1 MEENKGRRL
10 GKGLSELLGEAR
22 ENMQSKKQHYNEEV
36 KPESLLGVALDRNE
50 NLDRMVMILPIE
62 LIHPNPN
69 QPRQIFKSEE
79 VHNLATSIKEF
90 GIIQPLLVNKLEES
104 GYMIVAGERRW
115 RAAQMAGL
123 SEVPALLT
131 SYSDM
136 ETLEVG
142 LIENI
147 QRANLSPIDE
157 AVAYY
162 NLVHKFELTQN
173 ELASRLGKSRSYIA
187 NMMRLLELDDSIK
200 LLLTGGELS
209 IGHARALIGQK
220 NAIELSQL
228 IVKKSLSV
236 RQLEKIINVNKV
248 NTNTH
253 KAILHDVK
261 KDEDTKALESDLSVA
276 LGIDVKINVVRPGKG
291 SVVISYNSLEQL
303 DEICKRLCQAAI
315 VHE

>member
-22 ENMQSKKQHYNEEV
+22 ENMQSKKQHFNEEV
-36 KPESLLGVALDRNE
+36 KSEPLLEAFVQKND
-50 NLDRMVMILPIE
+50 NLTKAVMMLPVEVIR
-62 LIHPNPN
+62 PNFN

-79 VHNLATSIKEF
+79 VHNLAVSIKEF
-90 GIIQPLLVNKLEES
+90 GIIQPLLVNKLEDG

-115 RAAQMAGL
+115 RAAQIAGL

-147 QRANLSPIDE
+147 QRANLSPLDE

-162 NLVHKFELTQN
+162 NLMHKFELTQN
-173 ELASRLGKSRSYIA
+173 EIATRLGKSRSYIA

-209 IGHARALIGQK
+209 IGHARALIGRK
-220 NAIELSQL
+220 DAVELAQL
-228 IVKKSLSV
+228 VVSKSLSV
-236 RQLEKIINVNKV
+236 RQLEKIINIKKDIVNNERSV
-248 NTNTH
+248 S
-253 KAILHDVK
+253 DVK

-276 LGIDVKINVVRPGKG
+276 LGVEVKINVVRPGKG